1 VDFALST
8 EQEDFRRTVRKFLA
22 DRSPLAK
29 VRRVANADPGYDAQL
44 WSTMSDQLGL
54 AGLLVPL
61 QYGGSEASAVDAAIV
76 MEELGRSL
84 APSPFFATAVL
95 GVSAI
100 LLAADDE
107 QKNELLPLVA
117 SGKRT
122 LTVAFADG
130 GPAGAAN
137 GTAMHTSRSGAVTT
151 LTGTR
156 TQVIDGHHA
165 DTIIVVAADEDD
177 PARLQLHLVDGTA
190 AGLRRTR
197 VETLDATRPMA
208 TLEFDGVCATPLGD
222 PITPA
227 TLSQLIDIANT
238 ALAAEMVGGIEAA
251 MTMAVDYAKLR
262 VQFNRP
268 IGSFQAIKHRCAEMA
283 IELDTARAAA
293 LYAAFVAAESSQE
306 LPLVAPLAK
315 ATAAAAF
322 DFAASWNIQIHGGIG
337 FTWEH
342 DAHLYYRRAA
352 ADKVLFGSVQD
363 QWLQLADRIG
373 L

>member
-1 VDFALST
+1 MDFALSS
-8 EQEDFRRTVRKFLA
+8 EQDDFRRTVCKFLA

-29 VRRVANADPGYDAQL
+29 VRLVAEADPGYDPQL

-61 QYGGSEASAVDAAIV
+61 QYGGSDASVVEAAIV

-95 GVSAI
+95 GVTAI
-100 LLAADDE
+100 LLAGHDG
-107 QKNELLPLVA
+107 QKNELLPLIA

-122 LTVAFADG
+122 VAVAFTDG
-130 GPAGAAN
+130 DRAGAAN
-137 GTAMHTSRSGAVTT
+137 SAVMNTSRSGAITT
-151 LTGTR
+151 LTGTT
-156 TQVIDGHHA
+156 TQVIDGHYA
-165 DTIIVVAADEDD
+165 DIIIVVGAADD
-177 PARLQLHLVDGTA
+177 PARLQLHLMDGGA
-190 AGLRRTR
+190 VGLRRTR

-208 TLEFDGVCATPLGD
+208 TLEFDGVSAVPLGD
-222 PITPA
+222 PITRA
-227 TLSQLIDIANT
+227 TLSHLIDVANT
-238 ALAAEMVGGIEAA
+238 ALAAEMVGGTEAA
-251 MTMAVDYAKLR
+251 MTMAVDYAKIR

-268 IGSFQAIKHRCAEMA
+268 IGSFQSIKHRCAEMA

-293 LYAAFVAAESSQE
+293 LYAAYVAAEGSQE
-306 LPLVAPLAK
+306 LALVAPLAK
-315 ATAAAAF
+315 ATAASAF

-342 DAHLYYRRAA
+342 DAHLYYRRAV
-352 ADKVLFGSVQD
+352 ADKVLFGSMQD